1 MRIVFL
7 GTPEFAVNSLN
18 ALVNEFEVVAVV
30 TQPDREKDRKG
41 RIIEG
46 AVSKRA
52 NELGIPVHKFEKIR
66 RDGVSVLR
74 ELAPDLMVTCA
85 YGQMLSQEIID
96 IAPYGIFNVH
106 GSLLPKYRGSAPIQ
120 RALVNGEPTTGITI
134 MKTDIGMD
142 SGDILAIKEI
152 AIDHDDYVDELYAK
166 LSVIGAELLIDT
178 IKGVVEGKISP
189 VKQNESEVT
198 YAPMIKKEDGL
209 IDFSLSATDIRN
221 KIRGVGFGV
230 CSYQS
235 QPLKIYKLDISMQS
249 TELSPGT
256 VIDANKKG
264 ITVACGNGSA
274 IVVTELQ
281 QSGKKRMRAVDFL
294 NGVKIKSGDEFN
306 GLA

>member
-52 NELGIPVHKFEKIR
+52 NELNIPVFKFEKIR
-66 RDGVSVLR
+66 RDGVEILR

-120 RALVNGEPTTGITI
+120 RALINGEETTGITI

-142 SGDILAIKEI
+142 SGDILAVKELPI
-152 AIDHDDYVDELYAK
+152 AHDDYVDELYAK
-166 LSVIGAELLIDT
+166 LSVLGADLLIET
-178 IKGVVEGKISP
+178 IKGVLAGKVTPI
-189 VKQNESEVT
+189 KQNESEVT
-198 YAPMIKKEDGL
+198 YAQMIKKEDGI
-209 IDFSLSATDIRN
+209 IDFSLSASEIRN
-221 KIRGVGFGV
+221 KIRGVGYGV
-230 CSYQS
+230 CSHQD
-235 QPLKIYKLDISMQS
+235 QPLKIYKLDLATVQC
-249 TELSPGT
+249 ELKAGS

-274 IVVTELQ
+274 IVITELQ
-281 QSGKKRMRAVDFL
+281 QSGKKRMRVVDFL